1 MDKEPLEALREACF
15 RAGSQSALARILDVD
30 VAAISQW
37 KSKRIPAE
45 RVLPIERATGVRRE
59 RLRPDLY
66 PHD

>member
-15 RAGSQSALARILDVD
+15 KAGSQSALARILGVD

-37 KSKRIPAE
+37 KSKRIPAD
-45 RVLPIERATGVRRE
+45 RVRAREKATGVRRE

-66 PHD
+66 D